1 MSEIQFF
8 TKGENYMN
16 YTNTGFL
23 ETDIEFAK
31 DLEKALQEHEIHFS
45 EYDALNGKTATFSL
59 DDVEGFIGKDLEE
72 IAATFYE
79 EKMSLK
85 GQIDFYG
92 DENGRYA
99 IHNSPLHSYTQDE
112 AILMDAT
119 VSELLEELNRR
130 NSEIFLLEPEKMVS
144 RSMVSFS
151 NLMKKHIVKWRK
163 HTICISIWSFQIS
176 VLENN
181 LLISRRFSIVWNGAS
196 HHTHHLRKSSN
207 RTRIFPGLSFCS
219 F

>member
-112 AILMDAT
+112 AILMNAT

-130 NSEIFLLEPEKMVS
+130 NSEIFLLESRKDGQQIHGQFFESYEEAYREMEKTYNMHFNLEFPDFCIGKQS
-144 RSMVSFS
+144 AYIQTFQYRLEWSITPHTSFE
-151 NLMKKHIVKWRK
+151 K
-163 HTICISIWSFQIS
+163 
-176 VLENN
+176 E
-181 LLISRRFSIVWNGAS
+181 
-196 HHTHHLRKSSN
+196 
-207 RTRIFPGLSFCS
+207 
-219 F
+219 

>member
-31 DLEKALQEHEIHFS
+31 DLEQALQKHGIRFS
-45 EYDALNGKTATFSL
+45 EYNALSGKTATFSL
-59 DDVEGFIGKDLEE
+59 DDVEGFIEKDLEE
-72 IAATFYE
+72 IAATFYK

-85 GQIDFYG
+85 GQIDYYG
-92 DENGRYA
+92 DENGRYV
-99 IHNSPLHSYTQDE
+99 IHNSSLHSYTQDE

-130 NSEIFLLEPEKMVS
+130 NSEIFLLESRKDGQQIHGQFFGSYIDAYRAMNEAYNMHFNLEFPYFCIGKQSAYIQTFQYRLEWSITPHTSFEK
-144 RSMVSFS
+144 
-151 NLMKKHIVKWRK
+151 
-163 HTICISIWSFQIS
+163 
-176 VLENN
+176 E
-181 LLISRRFSIVWNGAS
+181 
-196 HHTHHLRKSSN
+196 
-207 RTRIFPGLSFCS
+207 
-219 F
+219 